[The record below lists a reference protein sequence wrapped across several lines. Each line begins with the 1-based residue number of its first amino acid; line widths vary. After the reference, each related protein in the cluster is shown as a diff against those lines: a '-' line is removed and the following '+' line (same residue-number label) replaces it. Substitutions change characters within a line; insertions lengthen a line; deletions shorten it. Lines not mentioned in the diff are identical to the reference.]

1 MQTSD
6 QIDAVLRQ
14 AVASG
19 DVPGVVAMAASGE
32 DVVYAGAFG
41 VRDLAAGTAMTGD
54 TVFRIA
60 SMTKMVTAVA
70 ALQLVEQG
78 RLALDAPVPDIDPAL
93 SAPRVLEGFDA
104 AGAPRLRP
112 ARRPITLRQLM
123 THTAGFTYEVWDANT
138 LRYVAATGMPSAS
151 TGELAALRLPLA
163 FDPGTRWEYGL
174 NMDWVGQI
182 VEAVSGQAL
191 DAYVSE
197 HITMPLGMA
206 DTGFIA
212 APAQRARQASV
223 HQRAADGTLAPLPLE
238 APFSEEHRPEFWA
251 GGAGLYSTA
260 ADYLTLLRMLLHG
273 GSFAGARILREETVA
288 EMARNHIGDLE
299 AGILKTTT
307 PARSNDVDLFPGS
320 ALRWGLGPMIN
331 MAAGPHGRSAGTLT
345 WGGVFN
351 SYFWLDPARQIAGV
365 MMTQILPF
373 ADARALRLYGRFES
387 GVYGATT
394 SS

>member
-1 MQTSD
+1 MQSSD
-6 QIDAVLRQ
+6 RIDAALRQ

-32 DVVYAGAFG
+32 GVVYAGAFG
-41 VRDLAAGTAMTGD
+41 VRDLAAGTAMTED

-78 RLALDAPVPDIDPAL
+78 RLALDAPVPDIDPML

-112 ARRPITLRQLM
+112 ARRKITLRHLL
-123 THTAGFTYEVWDANT
+123 THTAGFSYEVWDANT
-138 LRYVAATGMPSAS
+138 LRYVAASGMPSAS
-151 TGELAALRLPLA
+151 TGKLAALRLPLA

-182 VEAVSGQAL
+182 VEAVSGQNL
-191 DAYVSE
+191 DAYFRE
-197 HITMPLGMA
+197 YITMPLGMA

-212 APAQRARQASV
+212 APAQRARQANV
-223 HQRAADGTLAPLPLE
+223 HQRAADGTLAPLALE
-238 APFSEEHRPEFWA
+238 APFSEERRPEFWA

-273 GSFAGARILREETVA
+273 GSFEGARILREETVA
-288 EMARNHIGDLE
+288 EMARNQIGDLA

-387 GVYGATT
+387 GVYGETT

>member
-1 MQTSD
+1 MQSSD
-6 QIDAVLRQ
+6 RIDAALRQ

-32 DVVYAGAFG
+32 GVVYAGAFG

-60 SMTKMVTAVA
+60 SMTKMVTAIA

-93 SAPRVLEGFDA
+93 SAPLVLEGFDA

-112 ARRPITLRQLM
+112 ARRKITLRHLLS
-123 THTAGFTYEVWDANT
+123 HTAGFSYEVWDANT
-138 LRYVAATGMPSAS
+138 LRYVAASGMPSAS
-151 TGELAALRLPLA
+151 TGKLAALRLPLA

-223 HQRAADGTLAPLPLE
+223 HQRAADGTLAPLALE
-238 APFSEEHRPEFWA
+238 TPFSEEHRPEFWA

-273 GSFAGARILREETVA
+273 GSFEGARILREETVA
-288 EMARNHIGDLE
+288 EMARNQIGDLA

>member
-6 QIDAVLRQ
+6 QIDAALRQ

-32 DVVYAGAFG
+32 GVVYAGAFG

-60 SMTKMVTAVA
+60 SMTKMVTAIA

-112 ARRPITLRQLM
+112 ARGKITLRHLL
-123 THTAGFTYEVWDANT
+123 THTAGFSYEAWDADT
-138 LRYVAATGMPSAS
+138 LRYVAASGMPSAS
-151 TGELAALRLPLA
+151 TGKLAALRLPLA

-223 HQRAADGTLAPLPLE
+223 HQRAADGTLAPLALE

-273 GSFAGARILREETVA
+273 GSFEGARILREETVA
-288 EMARNHIGDLE
+288 EMARNQIGDLA

>member
-1 MQTSD
+1 MQASD
-6 QIDAVLRQ
+6 VIDAALRQ
-14 AVASG
+14 AVAAG
-19 DVPGVVAMAASGE
+19 DVPGVVAMAATAQGI
-32 DVVYAGAFG
+32 VYAGAFG
-41 VRDLAAGTAMTGD
+41 LRDLAAGTAMTGD

-123 THTAGFTYEVWDANT
+123 THTAGFTYELWDANT
-138 LRYVAATGMPSAS
+138 LRYVAASGMPSAS
-151 TGELAALRLPLA
+151 TGKLAALRLPLA

-191 DAYVSE
+191 DAYVRE

-212 APAQRARQASV
+212 APAERARQASV

-238 APFSEEHRPEFWA
+238 APFSEELRPEFWA
-251 GGAGLYSTA
+251 GGGGLYSTA
-260 ADYLTLLRMLLHG
+260 PDYLTFLRMLLHG
-273 GSFAGARILREETVA
+273 GSFEGARILREETVA
-288 EMARNHIGDLE
+288 EMARNQIGDLP

-307 PARSNDVDLFPGS
+307 PARSNDVDLFPGN

-331 MAAGPHGRSAGTLT
+331 MAAGPHGRGAGTLT

-365 MMTQILPF
+365 IMTQILPF
-373 ADARALRLYGRFES
+373 ADARALHLYGRFES
-387 GVYGATT
+387 GVYGTKE
-394 SS
+394 